1 MEEHTKLTRNIL
13 RLLDSDSMH
22 LILYVSD
29 LSSI

>member
-1 MEEHTKLTRNIL
+1 MEENTKLSRNIL

-22 LILYVSD
+22 LILCVSD